1 MTGYD
6 VIRQW
11 GSGNLPRSAEGR
23 IERTALSSASIGL
36 RLFQSLTN
44 GAGFR
49 LTLCL

>member
-11 GSGNLPRSAEGR
+11 GSSNLPRSAEGP
-23 IERTALSSASIGL
+23 IERTALSSTSIGL
-36 RLFQSLTN
+36 RLFKSLTT
-44 GAGFR
+44 GVGFR